1 MTWGKSLFRFSDS
14 RKVASLASTGITLAW
29 LAIEFSLRYPENA
42 LTIFIKALA
51 LWILAFLIILWL
63 ANRFIYE
70 KIRVIY
76 KIIHDQ
82 KVPKDIDP
90 RETLKATSLQE
101 IDAEVEAWG
110 EERRREMARLR
121 EMERYRREYIGN
133 ISHELKTPVFNIQG
147 YILTLLDGG
156 LEDPEINRT
165 YLLKAEKSINRL
177 IAMIEDLETI
187 NLLESNELKLH
198 FTRFNL
204 VDLVRE
210 AIESLEIKALK
221 RECVIV
227 LNHEPERP
235 LFVTAD
241 RYRIMQVVV
250 NLLDNAI
257 KYGKKQGGRIKISFF
272 DMDEHILAEITDDGP
287 GIPQEYLPRIF
298 ERFFRID
305 KGRSRSQGGT
315 GLGLAIVKHIMEAH
329 GQTVNVRSTPGVGTT
344 FGITLRKA

>member
-1 MTWGKSLFRFSDS
+1 MGKSLFRFSDS
-14 RKVASLASTGITLAW
+14 RKLATLASSGISIVFLLTSWFLHPDGNKFTL
-29 LAIEFSLRYPENA
+29 
-42 LTIFIKALA
+42 FIIAV
-51 LWILAFLIILWL
+51 AFWVVSFLLILWL
-63 ANRFIYE
+63 TNKFIYD

-76 KIIHDQ
+76 KIIHNQ
-82 KVPKDIDP
+82 KVPKDLNP
-90 RETLKATSLQE
+90 KETIKAESLEE
-101 IDAEVEAWG
+101 IDAEVEAWS
-110 EERRREMARLR
+110 EERRQEVDKLR

-133 ISHELKTPVFNIQG
+133 ISHELKTPIFNIQG

-156 LEDPEINRT
+156 LEDPEVNRT
-165 YLLKAEKSINRL
+165 YLLKAEKSVNRL

-187 NLLESNELKLH
+187 NLLESNELKLN

-210 AIESLEIKALK
+210 AMESLELKAAK
-221 RECVIV
+221 KECKLV
-227 LNHEPERP
+227 LNHEIEIP
-235 LFVTAD
+235 LFVKAD
-241 RYRIMQVVV
+241 RHRIMQVLV

-257 KYGKKQGGRIKISFF
+257 KYGKKEGGRVKVSFF
-272 DMDEHILAEITDDGP
+272 DMDEHILAEVTDDGP

-329 GQTVNVRSTPGVGTT
+329 GQTVTVRSTPGIGTT
-344 FGITLRKA
+344 FGITLKKA

>member
-1 MTWGKSLFRFSDS
+1 MMWVAFWAVSFLF
-14 RKVASLASTGITLAW
+14 
-29 LAIEFSLRYPENA
+29 
-42 LTIFIKALA
+42 
-51 LWILAFLIILWL
+51 ILWL
-63 ANRFIYE
+63 TNNFIYD

-76 KIIHDQ
+76 KIIHNQ
-82 KVPKDIDP
+82 KVPKDVNP
-90 RETLKATSLQE
+90 KETIKAESLEE
-101 IDAEVEAWG
+101 IDAEVEAWS
-110 EERRREMARLR
+110 EERREEVDKLR

-133 ISHELKTPVFNIQG
+133 ISHELKTPIFNIQG

-156 LEDPEINRT
+156 LEDPEVNRT
-165 YLLKAEKSINRL
+165 YLLKAEKNVNRL

-187 NLLESNELKLH
+187 NLLESNELKLN

-210 AIESLEIKALK
+210 AMESLELKAAK
-221 RECVIV
+221 KECKWV
-227 LNHEPERP
+227 LNHEIEIP
-235 LFVTAD
+235 LFVKAD
-241 RYRIMQVVV
+241 RHRIMQVLV

-257 KYGKKQGGRIKISFF
+257 KYGKKEGGRVKVSFF
-272 DMDEHILAEITDDGP
+272 DMDEHILAEVTDDGP

-329 GQTVNVRSTPGVGTT
+329 GQTVTVRSTPGIGTT
-344 FGITLRKA
+344 FGITLKKA

>member
-1 MTWGKSLFRFSDS
+1 MGKSLFRFSDS
-14 RKVASLASTGITLAW
+14 RKVASLAST
-29 LAIEFSLRYPENA
+29 AIALFFFFTIWFFSPVDWHLS
-42 LTIFIKALA
+42 LLIFGLL
-51 LWILAFLIILWL
+51 LWFVSFIVILWL
-63 ANRFIYE
+63 TNRFIYD

-76 KIIHDQ
+76 KIIHNQ
-82 KVPKDIDP
+82 KVPKDVNP
-90 RETLKATSLQE
+90 KETIKAGSLEE

-110 EERRREMARLR
+110 EERRQEMDRLR

-156 LEDPEINRT
+156 LEDPEVNRN

-177 IAMIEDLETI
+177 ITMIEDLETI
-187 NLLESNELKLH
+187 NLLESNELQLN

-204 VDLVRE
+204 VELVHE
-210 AIESLEIKALK
+210 ALESLEMKAAK
-221 RECVIV
+221 RGCTLM
-227 LNHEPERP
+227 LNHNSEIP
-235 LFVTAD
+235 LFVIAD
-241 RYRIMQVVV
+241 RHRIMQVFV
-250 NLLDNAI
+250 NLIDNAI
-257 KYGKKQGGRIKISFF
+257 KYGKKEGGRVKISFF
-272 DMDEHILAEITDDGP
+272 DMDEHILAEVTDDGP
-287 GIPQEYLPRIF
+287 GIPQEYLSRIF

-344 FGITLRKA
+344 FGVTLKKS